1 MVRPDGGRDKAGR
14 EKFRRQLHSISCRF
28 FRVIVQQGVQKIRYP
43 RNAVI
48 FKSDPAGHQTAAVHI
63 HRAVHNA
70 LPNKLAAV
78 PKGYVV
84 IVQLHCIDLQHLSRI
99 IDPGLS
105 VSFEQ
110 PMIIASFPCIHLCL
124 LQGHVIFLQSPID
137 KISKAAICRR
147 CHGSILKTLHDHF
160 IIYGLYRQFFA
171 AVQKTIEI
179 FLINC
184 F

>member
-110 PMIIASFPCIHLCL
+110 PMIIASFPGIHLCL

-137 KISKAAICRR
+137 VVIKTAICRR
-147 CHGSILKTLHDHF
+147 CQCRIFKMLRYHF
-160 IIYGLYRQFFA
+160 IIYGLYRQLFA
-171 AVQKTIEI
+171 AVQELGKI
-179 FLINC
+179 LIIN
-184 F
+184 